1 MNPFILFLIVCEAL
15 ISAMGLVYGVYCLI
29 NGIHIVGVLIGLFTF
44 VIFAMF
50 TVGMWTEQRHK
61 KAMA

>member
-15 ISAMGLVYGVYCLI
+15 ISVMGLVYAIYCIAAGV
-29 NGIHIVGVLIGLFTF
+29 HIVGVLIGLFTF

-50 TVGMWTEQRHK
+50 TVGMWSEQRHK